1 MKKKLIMR
9 GMTLRSKILSL
20 ISAMFF
26 LIGSFYYSYVHIRSA
41 YAGMCEVKPKELSDG
56 SRGYVLEFSFSNIN
70 AATVFSVLFVLI
82 MCAST
87 VLLVVFALKN
97 KYHILSA
104 VFSAAIIALQFVLKK
119 YTLLQEFM
127 SARYVL
133 DLGTR
138 AYDIGILIK
147 YIPFVIAL
155 ILSVVCF
162 AVAMLSRKPETE
174 GELAEVRTNE
184 QL

>member
-1 MKKKLIMR
+1 MKKKLIKMC
-9 GMTLRSKILSL
+9 MTSRSKILSL
-20 ISAMFF
+20 VSAMFF
-26 LIGSFYYSYVHIRSA
+26 LIGSLYYSYIHIRSA

-70 AATVFSVLFVLI
+70 AATVFSIMLVLI

-87 VLLVVFALKN
+87 VLLIVFALKN
-97 KYHILSA
+97 KYHILSV
-104 VFSAAIIALQFVLKK
+104 VFSAAIIALQFVLKE

-127 SARYVL
+127 FARYVL
-133 DLGTR
+133 DFGTVS
-138 AYDIGILIK
+138 YDIGILIK

-162 AVAMLSRKPETE
+162 AVAMLSHKPQIV
-174 GELAEVRTNE
+174 GELEEVNTNE